1 VPHHGE
7 EGADHHAPK
16 EVTAISL
23 NKHRIDKNSMRVLFF
38 ALPASPNIQTLKFT
52 NNGLTHSQMSLLV
65 EYMTQEVCPVLN
77 LFIDWNPIYADDYVQ
92 AMADHNPLYKKKT
105 PDEIC
110 LFAKL

>member
-1 VPHHGE
+1 
-7 EGADHHAPK
+7 
-16 EVTAISL
+16 
-23 NKHRIDKNSMRVLFF
+23 
-38 ALPASPNIQTLKFT
+38 
-52 NNGLTHSQMSLLV
+52 
-65 EYMTQEVCPVLN
+65 MTQEVCPVLN